1 MGENN
6 RYIFRQ
12 IDFEMPVEYLGCIQ
26 FKVEVWSSGENL
38 RL

>member
-12 IDFEMPVEYLGCIQ
+12 IDFEMSVEYLGCQ
-26 FKVEVWSSGENL
+26 LKVEVWSSGENL